1 MFIHKRMLKKLL
13 IIILFVIFYNNFA
26 HSFSSF
32 GKYKGEGDLKLPK
45 ETFDILEFYL
55 SGGKYG
61 IIANNP
67 KYDWEKKLKKMT
79 NWKGMFFIV
88 SKNGKGI
95 YWYYNQHGD
104 NVDTSPNY
112 LGKAVGRCRSQG
124 HGECYVFAI
133 KNKIVWQ
140 NGINHK
146 KGTNKKKKEARNGMV
161 LTKLKELGFYDG
173 VSKNSNTKSSTKSST
188 PKITKKKEDNDIV
201 KKLKELNEL
210 YNSGVLTKEEFD
222 KAKKKL
228 LN

>member
-1 MFIHKRMLKKLL
+1 MLKNLLL
-13 IIILFVIFYNNFA
+13 IILFAISFNSSA

-32 GKYKGEGDLKLPK
+32 GKYKGEGELKLPK
-45 ETFDILEFYL
+45 ETFNILEFYL

-61 IIANNP
+61 SIADNP
-67 KYDWEKKLKKMT
+67 KYDWQKKLKKMA

-95 YWYYNQHGD
+95 YWYYNQHGA
-104 NVDTSPNY
+104 NADTSPNY
-112 LGKAVGRCRSQG
+112 LGKAVEKCRSQG
-124 HGECYVFAI
+124 HGECFVFAI

-146 KGTNKKKKEARNGMV
+146 KGTNIKRKEARNGMV

-173 VSKNSNTKSSTKSST
+173 ISKNFNKESSDKSSK
-188 PKITKKKEDNDIV
+188 PKITKKKQNDDIV

-210 YNSGVLTKEEFD
+210 YNSGALTKDEFD